1 MKIILLGGYGQLGR
15 EWQRFIARSNQDIEL
30 RAYSSGELDITD
42 FDKTRKEIRDQKP
55 DIVINCAAYTGV
67 DQAEKEQKRAHLVNA
82 VAVEKLA
89 LVCQNVECKLVHYST
104 DYVFP
109 GRKKDKK
116 ENPSGYPEDYPAD
129 PVNWYGQTKWEG
141 EEAIRQ
147 VSGNHL
153 VIRISW
159 LCGQYGKN
167 FVKTMLNAGKERDHL
182 KVVNDQWGSPAFAEN
197 VVENTFVLLK
207 AGKEGTYH
215 ITSNGLTTWYDIAGS
230 IFEFEDIEVELNA
243 VTSKEYPT
251 EAKRPFFSK
260 LDTRKIQL
268 VPGIVL
274 EDWEEG
280 LRKLLDRLENR

>member
-15 EWQRFIARSNQDIEL
+15 EWQRFIARSNQDIDL
-30 RAYSSGELDITD
+30 RAYSSEELDITD
-42 FDKTRKEIRDQKP
+42 FDKTRKEIRDQQP
-55 DIVINCAAYTGV
+55 DIVINCAAYTAV

-89 LVCQNVECKLVHYST
+89 LICQNVECKLVHYST

-109 GRKKDKK
+109 GRKEDKK
-116 ENPSGYPEDYPAD
+116 ENPAGYPEDYPAD

-141 EEAIRQ
+141 EEAIRKAA
-147 VSGNHL
+147 GNHL

-159 LCGQYGKN
+159 LCGQYGNN
-167 FVKTMLNAGKERDHL
+167 FVKTMLDAGKERDQL
-182 KVVNDQWGSPAFAEN
+182 KVVKDQWGSPTFAEN
-197 VVENTFVLLK
+197 VVENTFALLK

-215 ITSNGLTTWYDIAGS
+215 ITSNGLTTWYDMAGA
-230 IFEFEDIEVELNA
+230 IFEFKDIKVALNA

-260 LDTRKIQL
+260 LDTQKIQQ